1 MVNYLFLGLR
11 CWYYDNIAQVWLRLG
26 TSAQVSNVAH
36 GYIIIFKNSFSM
48 FRTSKIKII
57 LFFFKPLQGLS
68 PVVFYNKSNVAFGAR
83 FFMLNFG
90 FNFIYTRLPYLYNTV
105 CFLKKF
111 KYVRTYWLQIWYKKW
126 NNDVIIYLNY
136 VILSRLPVYV

>member
-1 MVNYLFLGLR
+1 MISLFSGWLPFLGLR

-90 FNFIYTRLPYLYNTV
+90 FNFVYTRLPYLYKTHSMLFKEICKDILIADLIQEMEQWCDNV
-105 CFLKKF
+105 LK
-111 KYVRTYWLQIWYKKW
+111 LCDI
-126 NNDVIIYLNY
+126 N
-136 VILSRLPVYV
+136 